1 MKLIGSLSNP
11 YVRKARIVLAEK
23 KIEYELELPPPGNRD
38 AVSADYNP
46 LGWLPVLVLDDGTPI
61 FDARVIVEYIDNIS
75 PNNKLFPAANRE
87 RTEVKRWE
95 AVADGLLDA
104 IEQAHRE
111 SAHPAKGRRSALI
124 CQQQEKILHCLAF
137 MEQNLGEQPFCA
149 GKFLTL
155 ADLAVWTS
163 LEFLLFRLPNL
174 AWRETHPLLAQ
185 LRARLEQR
193 PSFQDT
199 AFQEV

>member
-11 YVRKARIVLAEK
+11 YVRKVRIVLAEK
-23 KIEYELELPPPGNRD
+23 KIEYELELPQPDNDG
-38 AVSADYNP
+38 AASVDYNP

-104 IEQAHRE
+104 VFLEHEEAAR
-111 SAHPAKGRRSALI
+111 PAKGRRAAFI
-124 CQQQEKILHCLAF
+124 TQQQEKISRCLSF
-137 MEQNLGEQPFCA
+137 MEQNLGEQAFCT
-149 GKFLTL
+149 GKSMTL
-155 ADLAVWTS
+155 ADLAVGTALS
-163 LEFLLFRLPNL
+163 YLQFRLPNL

-185 LRARLEQR
+185 LHTKLEQR
-193 PSFQDT
+193 PSFQET